1 MLCWINQ
8 NACRYLLLLGG
19 AQLDGRNNC
28 VDEFGQVPKT
38 MLYQQV
44 IRYFIRKC
52 TTVFCCN
59 KRNAQKMI
67 KLSLDEDFQAKFSS
81 GLRFRYGVSWRVIML
96 RYIAQILALS
106 KSCMLLP

>member
-1 MLCWINQ
+1 
-8 NACRYLLLLGG
+8 
-19 AQLDGRNNC
+19 
-28 VDEFGQVPKT
+28 
-38 MLYQQV
+38 
-44 IRYFIRKC
+44 
-52 TTVFCCN
+52 
-59 KRNAQKMI
+59 MI